1 MAFEAKNTKEVNAAN
16 VVSALYL
23 PKIYKTL
30 NTTNGIKNLTAI
42 IASLM
47 DLLVYGVIFSPF
59 LFGYVSITSMWFFFP
74 LGILMANQLWNII
87 QIFPYTS
94 NELSERKTEAI
105 AQNFALFSSNSRKIP
120 VILIPILP
128 VLFLLYINEMFVYFA
143 LVFGFALL
151 QSFSSIISTRY
162 VGACLIW
169 FALAYDEGR
178 FETNEDEEQE
188 DDNKGA

>member
-1 MAFEAKNTKEVNAAN
+1 MAFEAKNTKEVNAVN

-23 PKIYKTL
+23 PKIYKIL

-47 DLLVYGVIFSPF
+47 GLLVYGVIFSPF

-74 LGILMANQLWNII
+74 LGILMANQLGNII
-87 QIFPYTS
+87 EIFPYTS

-105 AQNFALFSSNSRKIP
+105 AQNFALFSSNSRKIL

-162 VGACLIW
+162 VDACLIW

-188 DDNKGA
+188 DDNKGE